1 MIQKGLLFCQDMII
15 VSGLFDIDTLVC
27 AELRLIVL

>member
-15 VSGLFDIDTLVC
+15 VSGLFDIDTHVYT
-27 AELRLIVL
+27 ELGLIVL